1 MIEIKL
7 KKEYF
12 ISNPPLIKDN
22 IDFRHTIREA
32 FESKHDLA
40 ILLSGGVDSNVLFRE
55 NIKFNKK
62 DTTAFST
69 KFLDVNEKYNEDF
82 YSAKKQSARSN
93 VKFEEINISYADFL
107 DNLKDSYHAL
117 EEPILN
123 IGIPIYYISFKYI
136 RSKGFR
142 SIVSGD
148 GGDELFFGY
157 SFQKLLYNYNK
168 YNIFYKHIDYYQK
181 IFLVGKN

>member
-1 MIEIKL
+1 MIL
-7 KKEYF
+7 
-12 ISNPPLIKDN
+12 D
-22 IDFRHTIREA
+22 IRFCEA

-93 VKFEEINISYADFL
+93 VKFEEINISYA
-107 DNLKDSYHAL
+107 
-117 EEPILN
+117 
-123 IGIPIYYISFKYI
+123 
-136 RSKGFR
+136 
-142 SIVSGD
+142 
-148 GGDELFFGY
+148 
-157 SFQKLLYNYNK
+157 
-168 YNIFYKHIDYYQK
+168 
-181 IFLVGKN
+181 